1 MGQKVNPNG
10 MRLGI
15 IRDWNTQ
22 WYANKKEVADLLLED
37 IEIRKYIDKHFPVRA
52 QVSRIVIRR
61 VKQRV
66 FIEVYTARPGMVIG
80 KDGLTKKE
88 IVEYLQK
95 MTGKSV
101 YLNIVQIKN
110 PNLDPLLVARRMAED
125 LENRMSFRRVQK
137 KAIRDA
143 MRAGAKGIKTEV
155 SGRLGGAEMA
165 RSEHYSEGTVPL
177 HTLRSD
183 IEYAHAEANT
193 TYGKL
198 GVKVW
203 ICKGEILPDK
213 KGVK

>member
-110 PNLDPLLVARRMAED
+110 PNLDLLLVARRMAED